1 MRDIDQTIIKF
12 DYEKNFKNDD
22 FYLSK
27 SNKHVFD
34 FLNVWPKWERN
45 FLNITGEKLSGKTH
59 LINIFLHK
67 NKGIKFEGKS
77 LENEDFYLS
86 KSNKHVFDFLNLWPK
101 WERNF
106 VNVTGEKLCGK
117 THLMNIFLHKNKGIK
132 FEAKS
137 LKNDHLKNIKIY
149 ENIIIENLS
158 SDVNERLL
166 YSLLNLIEQDNKFII
181 VTSKEPI
188 IKIGFDLKD
197 LRSRAK
203 NFILLNI
210 EKPDDEL
217 IFAIILKNLSDRQIS
232 LDDKFIEFIIKRI
245 ERSYSKIYDFIY
257 KIDQLSLKKKKSI
270 DFKIIKEVLGE

>member
-1 MRDIDQTIIKF
+1 MRDLDQTIIKF
-12 DYEKNFKNDD
+12 NYDKNFKND
-22 FYLSK
+22 
-27 SNKHVFD
+27 
-34 FLNVWPKWERN
+34 
-45 FLNITGEKLSGKTH
+45 
-59 LINIFLHK
+59 
-67 NKGIKFEGKS
+67 
-77 LENEDFYLS
+77 DFYLS

-106 VNVTGEKLCGK
+106 VNVIGEKLSGK

-132 FEAKS
+132 FEGKS
-137 LKNDHLKNIKIY
+137 LENNDLKRIKIH
-149 ENIIIENLS
+149 ENIVIENLS
-158 SDVNERLL
+158 SDIDEKLL
-166 YSLLNLIEQDNKFII
+166 YSLFNLIEQDNKFII
-181 VTSKEPI
+181 VTSVKPI
-188 IKIGFDLKD
+188 VNITFNLKD
-197 LRSRAK
+197 LKSRTK

-232 LDDKFIEFIIKRI
+232 LDNKFIKFIVKRI

>member
-1 MRDIDQTIIKF
+1 MRDLDQTIIKF
-12 DYEKNFKNDD
+12 DYDKNFKNDD

-34 FLNVWPKWERN
+34 FLNIWPKWEKN
-45 FLNITGEKLSGKTH
+45 FVNVSGEKLSGKTH
-59 LINIFLHK
+59 LMNIFLQK

-77 LENEDFYLS
+77 LQND
-86 KSNKHVFDFLNLWPK
+86 D
-101 WERNF
+101 
-106 VNVTGEKLCGK
+106 
-117 THLMNIFLHKNKGIK
+117 
-132 FEAKS
+132 
-137 LKNDHLKNIKIY
+137 LKKIKIY

-158 SDVNERLL
+158 SDVDEKLL
-166 YSLLNLIEQDNKFII
+166 YSLFNLIEQDNKFII
-181 VTSKEPI
+181 VTSVKPI
-188 IKIGFDLKD
+188 VNITFDLKD
-197 LRSRAK
+197 LKSRAK

-257 KIDQLSLKKKKSI
+257 KIDQLSLKKKNQLILK
-270 DFKIIKEVLGE
+270 L

>member
-1 MRDIDQTIIKF
+1 MRDLDQTIIKF
-12 DYEKNFKNDD
+12 DYDKNFKNDD

-34 FLNVWPKWERN
+34 FLN
-45 FLNITGEKLSGKTH
+45 I
-59 LINIFLHK
+59 
-67 NKGIKFEGKS
+67 
-77 LENEDFYLS
+77 
-86 KSNKHVFDFLNLWPK
+86 WPK

-106 VNVTGEKLCGK
+106 VNVTGEKLSGK
-117 THLMNIFLHKNKGIK
+117 THLMNVFLRKNKGIK

-137 LKNDHLKNIKIY
+137 FKNDDLKDIKIY
-149 ENIIIENLS
+149 ENIVIENLS
-158 SDVNERLL
+158 SDVNERLF

-181 VTSKEPI
+181 VTSTEPI
-188 IKIGFDLKD
+188 ANISFDLKD
-197 LRSRAK
+197 LQSRAK

>member
-1 MRDIDQTIIKF
+1 MRDLDQKIIKF
-12 DYEKNFKNDD
+12 DYDKNFKNDD

-34 FLNVWPKWERN
+34 FLN
-45 FLNITGEKLSGKTH
+45 I
-59 LINIFLHK
+59 
-67 NKGIKFEGKS
+67 
-77 LENEDFYLS
+77 
-86 KSNKHVFDFLNLWPK
+86 WPK

-106 VNVTGEKLCGK
+106 VNVTGEKLSGK
-117 THLMNIFLHKNKGIK
+117 THLMNIFLNKYKGIK

-137 LKNDHLKNIKIY
+137 LKNDDLKNIKIY
-149 ENIIIENLS
+149 ENIVIENLS

-181 VTSKEPI
+181 ITSTEPI
-188 IKIGFDLKD
+188 VNISFDLKD
-197 LRSRAK
+197 LQSRAK

-210 EKPDDEL
+210 EKPNDDL

>member
-1 MRDIDQTIIKF
+1 MRDLDQTIIKF
-12 DYEKNFKNDD
+12 DYDKNYKNDD

-34 FLNVWPKWERN
+34 FLN
-45 FLNITGEKLSGKTH
+45 T
-59 LINIFLHK
+59 
-67 NKGIKFEGKS
+67 
-77 LENEDFYLS
+77 
-86 KSNKHVFDFLNLWPK
+86 WPK

-106 VNVTGEKLCGK
+106 VNVTGEKLSGK
-117 THLMNIFLHKNKGIK
+117 THLMNIFLNKNKGIK
-132 FEAKS
+132 FEAKL
-137 LKNDHLKNIKIY
+137 LKNDDLKNIKIY
-149 ENIIIENLS
+149 ENIVIENLS
-158 SDVNERLL
+158 SDINERLL

-181 VTSKEPI
+181 VTSTEPI
-188 IKIGFDLKD
+188 VNITFDLKD
-197 LRSRAK
+197 LQSRAK

-217 IFAIILKNLSDRQIS
+217 IFAIIIKNLSDRQIS